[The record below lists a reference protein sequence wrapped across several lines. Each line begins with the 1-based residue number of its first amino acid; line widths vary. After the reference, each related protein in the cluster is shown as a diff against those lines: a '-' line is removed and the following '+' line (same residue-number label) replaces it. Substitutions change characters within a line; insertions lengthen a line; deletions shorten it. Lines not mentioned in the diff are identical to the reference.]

1 MAIKEKI
8 QFNPKYMKRWGQD
21 ALTYPK
27 PITLIKC
34 KWAKKTHNAPLF
46 YILCCAQLIM
56 TESQLDAQFH
66 IEKKR
71 KERDQ
76 LLWTWNRVEELNEE
90 VGLSEETYKEL
101 QAKISSKIAQCDRS
115 IQDHKRLV

>member
-1 MAIKEKI
+1 
-8 QFNPKYMKRWGQD
+8 
-21 ALTYPK
+21 
-27 PITLIKC
+27 
-34 KWAKKTHNAPLF
+34 
-46 YILCCAQLIM
+46 M
-56 TESQLDAQFH
+56 TEQKFDTQLH

-76 LLWTWNRVEELNEE
+76 LLWTWNRVEELNTD

-115 IQDHKRLV
+115 IQDHKRSL